1 MLMKKLLSIILL
13 FICCAAA
20 VAQHRGDS
28 VDCSDQIGYSWMK
41 GYGNASSE
49 YVSDLAVDND
59 GNIYATG
66 TFSGTLTI
74 DGQSVV
80 SAGST
85 DFYVVKMTPDGSVVW
100 LKSGGSSDVE
110 QANAIA
116 VDANANVYVAGLS
129 NDYTSFDGNDF
140 PSRGAKDGFLL
151 KLDSDGNYVYVRTL
165 GSYQDDNALDVAVDG
180 ANNVVVTGH
189 FSFALQIGPTAFF
202 QSARGGDDSF
212 LVKFDT
218 SGDVV
223 WSMSNASTSYDYGRR
238 VACDA
243 SNNVYVAGEFKG
255 AMSQSGYGPMS
266 ANDRDVYLA
275 KYTSTGTYLWSKT
288 VGAVGNDSV
297 RAMAVTPEGIAY
309 IAIKTA
315 FQTVINVYPSS
326 GAAGTGSVIT
336 LNIQE
341 NSSVTIGDMLCDY
354 YGNVYVAGDYTGS
367 VNFGEGYVTST
378 GSGSDYFIVRY
389 GSDNA
394 ANMHFYG
401 NQLSQ
406 NSINTLAL
414 DYANNVVVG
423 GSFTSS
429 ITMGSDTE
437 TSNGSSDALVIKF
450 ERYMSFG
457 QANITSQNCNA
468 SNMGI
473 SVEVM
478 GGEAPYTYYWSN
490 NSTSESLNGVSAGT
504 YSLTVVDN
512 AHCFIT
518 ETYVLSA
525 PQAPTITLPNIPT
538 LCPSDTVTIN
548 APEGMVSYLWNTGS
562 TESSIQVYTPG
573 VYTVEVTA
581 QYSCTTS
588 ASVTVSQYPNI
599 DVLPETD
606 YYFCP
611 DESLVINATGF
622 LSYYWSNGSSTSTF
636 ETPVEYTFWVR
647 AYNGICYYY
656 DTITTHRYPRPSV
669 ELGSDTY
676 FCEGDSVLVTAPDG
690 YSAYSWSNG
699 AEGRSIWV
707 SSEGELVLEASD
719 ANSCKA
725 SDSINVGKRNSPN
738 VNLGPD
744 TTYCTEGKV
753 LIGSSEPYTNC
764 SFLWNT
770 GEEASAIYI
779 SETGTYWM
787 RVTNEYECSN
797 ADTVHINIIS
807 VPPIGLPDVLDYC
820 DDYVTLAPVNSFES
834 YQWSTG
840 ETTAT
845 IDVNYS
851 EVFSVTVTD
860 INGCTISDEVY
871 AVKHNI
877 VEPFFGNDT
886 VFCGLESRRLHLN
899 TTYTSYSWNNGS
911 TNPFIDVA
919 NPGGYYSVS
928 VTNENGCTAS
938 TSMNASFTDNYPEI
952 KKITSG
958 KGLVVVEVEGGV
970 PPYYYSADGKTWQTS
985 NIFDNLPSDFY
996 DIMVQDNNYCIDQ
1009 MQTFLDAS
1017 VGIPSFF
1024 TPNNDGFN
1032 DTWIITGLYMYPD
1045 SKVAVYDRYGKQV
1058 FESKGAVCEWDGMYG
1073 GYKLPSDSY
1082 WYVVHLGSDFPA
1094 LKGSV
1099 TIKR

>member
-49 YVSDLAVDND
+49 YVSDMVVDND
-59 GNIYATG
+59 GNIYVTG
-66 TFSGTLTI
+66 TFSGSISI
-74 DGQSVV
+74 DGHSLV

-85 DFYVVKMTPDGSVVW
+85 DFYVMKMSPSGSVVW
-100 LKSGGSSDVE
+100 LKAGGSSAVE
-110 QANAIA
+110 QGNAIA
-116 VDANANVYVAGLS
+116 VDANANVYVVGIS
-129 NDYTSFDGNDF
+129 NDNTSFDGNAF
-140 PSRGAKDGFLL
+140 PSRGSKDGFLL

-165 GSYQDDNALDVAVDG
+165 GSFQDDNALDVAVDG
-180 ANNVVVTGH
+180 ANNVIVTGY
-189 FSFALQIGPTAFF
+189 FSFALQIGPLAFY
-202 QSARGGDDSF
+202 QEARGGDDAF

-218 SGDVV
+218 SGNVL
-223 WSMSNASTSYDYGRR
+223 WSMQYASTSFDYGRR

-243 SNNVYVAGEFKG
+243 SNNVYIAGEFKG
-255 AMSQSGYGPMS
+255 TVAFGGSSLQS
-266 ANDRDVYLA
+266 ANDRNVYVA
-275 KYTSTGTYLWSKT
+275 KLNSAGTAQWAMQF
-288 VGAVGNDSV
+288 GAAGNDSIKALSV
-297 RAMAVTPEGIAY
+297 SSAGNVYVAY
-309 IAIKTA
+309 KQVSENPQIAIC
-315 FQTVINVYPSS
+315 SS
-326 GAAGTGSVIT
+326 AGALSGTLSYAGGGS
-336 LNIQE
+336 LM
-341 NSSVTIGDMLCDY
+341 IGDMLCDSHD
-354 YGNVYVAGDYTGS
+354 NVYVVGNYTGS
-367 VNFGEGYVTST
+367 IDFGAGQQTSS

-389 GSDNA
+389 DSGNVL
-394 ANMHFYG
+394 NMQLYG
-401 NQLSQ
+401 NQTSQ
-406 NSINTLAL
+406 NSLNTIAI
-414 DYANNVVVG
+414 DYLNNVVAG
-423 GSFTSS
+423 GYFSSS
-429 ITMGSDTE
+429 ISIGSDTE
-437 TSNGSSDALVIKF
+437 TSNGLNDAIVIKF

-478 GGEAPYTYYWSN
+478 GGEAPYMYYWSN

-562 TESSIQVYTPG
+562 TESSIQVYMPG

-911 TNPFIDVA
+911 TNPFIDIA

-996 DIMVQDNNYCIDQ
+996 DIMIQDNNYCIDQ

-1024 TPNNDGFN
+1024 TPNGDGFN

>member
-1 MLMKKLLSIILL
+1 MQ
-13 FICCAAA
+13 
-20 VAQHRGDS
+20 QHRGDS

>member
-41 GYGNASSE
+41 SYGNASSE
-49 YVSDLAVDND
+49 YVSDMVVDND
-59 GNIYATG
+59 GNIYVTG
-66 TFSGTLTI
+66 TFSGSISI
-74 DGQSVV
+74 DGHSLV

-85 DFYVVKMTPDGSVVW
+85 DFYVMKMSPSGSVVW
-100 LKSGGSSDVE
+100 LKAGGSSAVE
-110 QANAIA
+110 QGNAIA
-116 VDANANVYVAGLS
+116 VDANANVYVVGVS
-129 NDYTSFDGNDF
+129 NDNTSFDGNAF
-140 PSRGAKDGFLL
+140 PSRGSKDGFLL

-165 GSYQDDNALDVAVDG
+165 GSFQDDNAIDVAVDG
-180 ANNVVVTGH
+180 ANNVIVTGY
-189 FSFALQIGPTAFF
+189 FSFALQIGPLAFY
-202 QSARGGDDSF
+202 QEARGGDDSF
-212 LVKFDT
+212 LVKFDG

-223 WSMSNASTSYDYGRR
+223 WSMTNASTSYDYGRR

-919 NPGGYYSVS
+919 NPGGYYSLS

-952 KKITSG
+952 RKITSG

>member
-1 MLMKKLLSIILL
+1 
-13 FICCAAA
+13 
-20 VAQHRGDS
+20 
-28 VDCSDQIGYSWMK
+28 
-41 GYGNASSE
+41 
-49 YVSDLAVDND
+49 
-59 GNIYATG
+59 
-66 TFSGTLTI
+66 
-74 DGQSVV
+74 
-80 SAGST
+80 
-85 DFYVVKMTPDGSVVW
+85 
-100 LKSGGSSDVE
+100 
-110 QANAIA
+110 
-116 VDANANVYVAGLS
+116 
-129 NDYTSFDGNDF
+129 
-140 PSRGAKDGFLL
+140 
-151 KLDSDGNYVYVRTL
+151 
-165 GSYQDDNALDVAVDG
+165 
-180 ANNVVVTGH
+180 
-189 FSFALQIGPTAFF
+189 
-202 QSARGGDDSF
+202 
-212 LVKFDT
+212 
-218 SGDVV
+218 
-223 WSMSNASTSYDYGRR
+223 
-238 VACDA
+238 
-243 SNNVYVAGEFKG
+243 
-255 AMSQSGYGPMS
+255 
-266 ANDRDVYLA
+266 
-275 KYTSTGTYLWSKT
+275 
-288 VGAVGNDSV
+288 
-297 RAMAVTPEGIAY
+297 MAVTPEGIAY

-429 ITMGSDTE
+429 ITLGSDTE
-437 TSNGSSDALVIKF
+437 TSNGSTDALVIKF

-911 TNPFIDVA
+911 TNPFIDIA

-952 KKITSG
+952 RKITSG